1 MKEVFER
8 YHRKRLKELIRK
20 GEKPIIIAGFK
31 DCFGDS
37 AITCCSE
44 CGAPVF
50 VRPWILEAV
59 AEHHLTVICV
69 HCVDPKDLKDQIAKE
84 LTKIQSY
91 LKLKKEASER

>member
-44 CGAPVF
+44 CG
-50 VRPWILEAV
+50 I
-59 AEHHLTVICV
+59 
-69 HCVDPKDLKDQIAKE
+69 DPKDLKDQIAKE

-91 LKLKKEASER
+91 LKMKKEASEE